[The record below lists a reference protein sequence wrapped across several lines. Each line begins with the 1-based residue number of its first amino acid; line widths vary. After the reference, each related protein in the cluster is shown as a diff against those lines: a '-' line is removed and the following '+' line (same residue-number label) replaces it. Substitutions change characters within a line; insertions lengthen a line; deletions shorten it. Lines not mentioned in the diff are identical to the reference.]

1 MDSGNFYQSCAG
13 SSSFSNFNFTLIQ
26 LKIQKLNTGSQTW
39 STTTRTRVPVF
50 NEYLCKKGTD
60 ASNDHLGLNIGYV
73 HIKTA
78 LNHNHGSS
86 IIFASFQPAHVHC
99 PV

>member
-1 MDSGNFYQSCAG
+1 MASGNFYQSCAG

-39 STTTRTRVPVF
+39 STTTRTRVPVSY
-50 NEYLCKKGTD
+50 EYLCKKGTD
-60 ASNDHLGLNIGYV
+60 ASNDHLGLNIGYF

-86 IIFASFQPAHVHC
+86 LIFTSF
-99 PV
+99 